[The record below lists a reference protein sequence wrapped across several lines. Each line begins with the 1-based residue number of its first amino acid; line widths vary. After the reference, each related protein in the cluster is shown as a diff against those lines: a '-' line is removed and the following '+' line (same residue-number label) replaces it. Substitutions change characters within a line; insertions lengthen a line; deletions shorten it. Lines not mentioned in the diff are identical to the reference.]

1 MLSIAT
7 AWLHETGIK
16 PLELFDRPSQGKC
29 SLRWAPA
36 NGHEYVIHFVE
47 LSEIEEQRLLWV
59 NAATANEGL
68 SKDILISFHEAGD
81 DKVYSAYVPRFA
93 KITEGDLARQFR
105 MKRSHKLTALY
116 ALIHLAMPEYEKYDG
131 KQAYEALIRDTKTKD

>member
-47 LSEIEEQRLLWV
+47 LSAIEEERM
-59 NAATANEGL
+59 GL
-68 SKDILISFHEAGD
+68 PNDVLVSFHEVGD
-81 DKVYSAYVPRFA
+81 DKVYSAYIPRYA
-93 KITEGDLARQFR
+93 KITEGDVARSFR

-116 ALIHLAMPEYEKYDG
+116 ALIHFALPEYEKYDG
-131 KQAYEALIRDTKTKD
+131 KQAYEALIRDSKTKD

>member
-29 SLRWAPA
+29 SLRWAPP

-47 LSEIEEQRLLWV
+47 ISPIEEERL
-59 NAATANEGL
+59 GL
-68 SKDILISFHEAGD
+68 SNDILISFHEAGD

-116 ALIHLAMPEYEKYDG
+116 TLLHFALPEYEKYDG
-131 KQAYEALIRDTKTKD
+131 KQAYEALIRDAKTKD